1 MILLSP
7 YLVPDRDRCRLNM
20 LCSRSSPVTV
30 LYGDGDTVPPP
41 PEKFLDREGASL
53 TDCREFISQV
63 KSGGF
68 WIRFESNFS
77 CKSCQI

>member
-1 MILLSP
+1 MLFLQLYSFSNH
-7 YLVPDRDRCRLNM
+7 YLVPDRERCLLNM

-53 TDCREFISQV
+53 TDCKV
-63 KSGGF
+63 KSLEEL
-68 WIRFESNFS
+68 I
-77 CKSCQI
+77 